1 MFVRD
6 SQGLCAFRFRDG
18 ADLVLTIGECPM
30 FAFYVVDEGKTSLLA
45 FNDHDFLV
53 GCGAA
58 AEWVQGLAAVATLRG
73 RV

>member
-1 MFVRD
+1 
-6 SQGLCAFRFRDG
+6 
-18 ADLVLTIGECPM
+18 M

-73 RV
+73 RA